1 MLIAH
6 NTANNLEAEF
16 SNFCLPLFEGST
28 NVDDIQ
34 DELDGMLFGK
44 HHNSPDSS
52 TAASTTTS
60 TTTEKSY
67 NREVKNVDHQH
78 FQPR

>member
-1 MLIAH
+1 MVLKYIILSDYGFFIFAY
-6 NTANNLEAEF
+6 L
-16 SNFCLPLFEGST
+16 EGST